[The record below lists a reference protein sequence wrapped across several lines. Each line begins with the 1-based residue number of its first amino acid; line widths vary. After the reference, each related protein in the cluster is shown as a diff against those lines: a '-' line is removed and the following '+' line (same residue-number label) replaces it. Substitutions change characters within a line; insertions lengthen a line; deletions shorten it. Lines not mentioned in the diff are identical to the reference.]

1 MVKDDIIM
9 VWCTCQNRISHNIF
23 WYKKKNRKKKFQR
36 AHRIMARDFTFV
48 ITIICKVVRKVFGIL
63 VEKKSDPCVMIFF
76 LGGHHQQQQKI

>member
-1 MVKDDIIM
+1 MILLWYGARAKTGFHIIFFGIKK
-9 VWCTCQNRISHNIF
+9 RIG
-23 WYKKKNRKKKFQR
+23 KKFQR

-76 LGGHHQQQQKI
+76 LGGHQHQQQKI